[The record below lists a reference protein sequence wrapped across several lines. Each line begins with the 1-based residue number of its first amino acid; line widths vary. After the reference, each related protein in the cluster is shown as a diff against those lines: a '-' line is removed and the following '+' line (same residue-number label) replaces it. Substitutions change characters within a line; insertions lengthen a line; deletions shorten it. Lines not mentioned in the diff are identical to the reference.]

1 VNCATETHSA
11 TAGTPRGYVGWTD
24 SGYVVTRSDG
34 KPLDPNR
41 LRERFQA
48 IVKALGLP
56 PVRFH
61 DLRHAAARYLLDRGI
76 PVNVVAR
83 QLGHDPRVLLS
94 TYAHEVDE
102 ASRRAAGVM
111 AEVGYG
117 APPVG

>member
-1 VNCATETHSA
+1 L
-11 TAGTPRGYVGWTD
+11 
-24 SGYVVTRSDG
+24 VTRKLLKLPKLFTRPDG

-48 IVKALGLP
+48 VVKALGLP
-56 PVRFH
+56 AIRFH
-61 DLRHAAARYLLDRGI
+61 DLRHAAASYLLDRGI

-83 QLGHDPRVLLS
+83 QLGHDPRVLLT

-102 ASRRAAGVM
+102 ASRRAADVM

-117 APPVG
+117 AIPVS